1 MAEAPQEMDPTAYGE
16 GGENEEFVILN
27 DDVLTSVSNATLVLV
42 DGSDLERMAVL
53 FQFPQFLEHC
63 PDESLQI
70 MVPQIC
76 EGIVAWPSNVQMAAA
91 EALYFV
97 VNMKA
102 PEAVARKIVV
112 ASLRVIAASESG
124 DVFDACGEILSMM
137 LPQVPRAEVLELV
150 VPATIERAG
159 CEAPES
165 RRLAARIIGSL
176 NDSLNADEIQSLFL
190 EHALTLADDE
200 DESVRAMIAQ
210 AMASVGV
217 KLPLRVVEDYLWP
230 KLTSLMKDDNARVR
244 AAAMRAIARAAEAHR
259 KQYKSS
265 SAYSELLLPM
275 FMEECQRSAEVAA
288 SDLRTVDDDT
298 YLMLEIFSEVYGY
311 FLCAVSPLFPDEA
324 TWTTALN
331 TLRRMVTCNGPTVR
345 HWCSFNVPAIA
356 LICAKQRT
364 EKITG
369 VIQALSVDSDVETRA
384 TLAAGLVETVRLLGS
399 GPLRAEVIGALG
411 DLLTDENPQVRM
423 NTLEHFSDYMQ
434 VLSTYNCQKIAGGL
448 VVGAPFANEASN
460 PLQSSVENDKMHSQ
474 ATPPNFGDPNRQ
486 TEADKEKFRQLS
498 PIFSSLEL
506 MTSDSWRTQRLLAV
520 ELKKSA
526 HLVPQEVLCEHVA
539 PLLFQMARESTYLVR
554 QSSMQALM
562 HVLRYIPDVRRRNHI
577 LKHFRLE
584 WARGKVYWTRLA
596 YIDGTQ
602 CALSMFSSKLF
613 STLFKDEILN
623 MTKDPVPNVRHRLVR
638 LFSSLAPMWKDRP
651 EFREALNVLAQDPDV
666 HVAQDAKKFLAN
678 LDYVAPPSPMQIA
691 EDEKKRAQ
699 EEAFYVHKKKPKKQT
714 RSKASTG
721 ANGIAPP
728 STAQP
733 VLPNGGSASHHGNSE
748 QRGREPSA
756 ATDVANSRPRTGNVQ
771 LMEELPGRSSVNE
784 KKDSK
789 RRTARRASS
798 EITRPVHQSPPSK
811 KSFCGCFGG

>member
-1 MAEAPQEMDPTAYGE
+1 MAEAPPSEAE
-16 GGENEEFVILN
+16 AGGAPGYAEQADEEFVILN
-27 DDVLTSVSNATLVLV
+27 DDVLTSVSNATMVLV

-63 PDESLQI
+63 PDESLSI
-70 MVPQIC
+70 MVPRIC
-76 EGIVAWPSNVQMAAA
+76 EGVVTWRPNVQMAAA

-102 PEAVARKIVV
+102 PELVARKIVV
-112 ASLRVIAASESG
+112 AALLVIAKSESG

-137 LPQVPRAEVLELV
+137 LPQVPRSEVLELV
-150 VPATIERAG
+150 VPATIERATAK
-159 CEAPES
+159 APES

-176 NDSLNADEIQSLFL
+176 NDSLEADEIQNLFL

-217 KLPLRVVEDYLWP
+217 KLPLPVVEEYLWP
-230 KLTSLMKDDNARVR
+230 KLTQLMTDENARVR
-244 AAAMRAIARAAEAHR
+244 AASMRAIARAAEAHR
-259 KQYKSS
+259 KEFATSS
-265 SAYSELLLPM
+265 SYSQLLLPM
-275 FMEECQRSAEVAA
+275 FLDECKISADVAA

-311 FLCAVSPLFPDEA
+311 FLCAVSPLFPDES

-345 HWCSFNVPAIA
+345 HWCAFNVPAIA
-356 LICAKQRT
+356 LICADSRT
-364 EKITG
+364 DKIAG

-384 TLAAGLVETVRLLGS
+384 TLAAGLHETTRILGH
-399 GPLRAEVIGALG
+399 GPLRAEVIRSLG

-423 NTLEHFSDYMQ
+423 NTLEHFSEYLK
-434 VLSTYNCQKIAGGL
+434 VLSTYDSTKLAGGL
-448 VVGAPFANEASN
+448 VVGAPFSNEASN
-460 PLQSSVENDKMHSQ
+460 PMQSTIESDQMHSQ
-474 ATPPNFGDPNRQ
+474 ADPLNKSDA
-486 TEADKEKFRQLS
+486 TEQLEIDKEKFRQIT
-498 PIFSSLEL
+498 PIFSSLEM
-506 MTSDSWRTQRLLAV
+506 MTSDSWRTQRLLAC

-602 CALSMFSSKLF
+602 CAMSMFSTKLF
-613 STLFKDEILN
+613 KQLFRDEILN
-623 MTKDPVPNVRHRLVR
+623 MIKDPVANVRHRLVR
-638 LFSSLAPMWKDRP
+638 LFSSLAPVWKDEP
-651 EFREALNVLAQDPDV
+651 EFRDAVLLLSKDADAQ
-666 HVAQDAKKFLAN
+666 VAADANKFLAT
-678 LDYVAPPSPMQIA
+678 LESVPPPTAQQLA
-691 EDEKKRAQ
+691 EDEKKQQQ
-699 EEAFYVHKKKPKKQT
+699 EEAFYVHKKKAKKNKKPKTPSNTVRKTASYTPETQAKENVGSAAAAVASSQQNGT
-714 RSKASTG
+714 AAKKNSTG
-721 ANGIAPP
+721 SKPKP
-728 STAQP
+728 RVSLKEEKLVT
-733 VLPNGGSASHHGNSE
+733 
-748 QRGREPSA
+748 QRRSS
-756 ATDVANSRPRTGNVQ
+756 DLVRTGQQGGV
-771 LMEELPGRSSVNE
+771 
-784 KKDSK
+784 KK
-789 RRTARRASS
+789 
-798 EITRPVHQSPPSK
+798 V
-811 KSFCGCFGG
+811 FCGCFGG